1 MKRIWN
7 LLRNNRFVGNT
18 NWLIFQNIYSMML
31 SLVVGALSARYLGPS
46 NYGLIGY
53 GTSLVNLFT
62 SISQLGNSTL
72 YETVFIDDQLCL
84 CAHTGSSVRTRKLRA
99 VGYYRAAGIF
109 NCM

>member
-62 SISQLGNSTL
+62 SISQLGLDSILMNEMVCHPEKKGTIMGTALCMRLVAST
-72 YETVFIDDQLCL
+72 ISI
-84 CAHTGSSVRTRKLRA
+84 G
-99 VGYYRAAGIF
+99 
-109 NCM
+109 